1 MPITKEKMANIA
13 LTTTKILKI
22 CVCSSIAIFLF
33 NSRTLYKSAVA
44 FIIANIREVI
54 ANITYVSYNNVFYF
68 NYYVI
73 YQVRLIKDIAP
84 EFQI

>member
-33 NSRTLYKSAVA
+33 NSQTLYKSAVA

-54 ANITYVSYNNVFYF
+54 ANITYV
-68 NYYVI
+68 VI
-73 YQVRLIKDIAP
+73 TTSFILIITLFIKLD
-84 EFQI
+84 